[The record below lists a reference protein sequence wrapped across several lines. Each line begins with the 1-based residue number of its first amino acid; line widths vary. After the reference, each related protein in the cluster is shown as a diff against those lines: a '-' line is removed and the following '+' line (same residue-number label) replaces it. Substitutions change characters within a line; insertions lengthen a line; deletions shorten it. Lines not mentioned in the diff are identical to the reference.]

1 MSGGIKIPEVPAKLS
16 ERFVGDAMPGQ
27 EESLY
32 DIPRP
37 LYDTTR
43 PTITHRTFLEE
54 AVDDEIAESDS
65 PIPAPPSEMLVYPVP
80 KDQDVTKPEVQ
91 SPVDMYSGVTSFFVK
106 KPVIADVKIIKHE
119 PGGSAVVGK
128 TNRFLTP
135 PEGTSSKES
144 WSAEAINRLEILSNL
159 QDEDLSFRFRN
170 RTSTFVN
177 PTSPHAKQSVYIDLG
192 EYQTLLKH
200 DVLTEEEVSETG
212 SDDGHRGYS
221 LPQPQCYSEDTMKAV
236 HTITQRFDSFKLR
249 QLRVR
254 SFREA
259 GGHTRRRSSNA
270 SAGRRASNEGIGD
283 TVDGSDEEETVE
295 GRRGSVQLRERFDD
309 EEVESAI
316 LTERDVYR
324 IEVFYRGQEAEVYV
338 CRCLADVFVG
348 ALTKPSEETYH
359 WVQMHTG
366 VPVLLLNT
374 GSGVKPREL
383 VLLVAQRDTALPLWQ
398 DKINHL
404 SGYHETSPGVH
415 TMKVSG
421 SLSKAI
427 QLRMIDEGAA
437 KAFLD
442 RFSEITSNPDDE
454 LWKISGGGAEQNQ
467 VKDGR
472 RQKKVKAVV
481 SSRGGRRK
489 RHVTKADIS
498 QPCNSTQLTKVDIK
512 DHNFRAAFGDLLPAL
527 KLLVNSGDPSGSLDE
542 EFRPRLPTR

>member
-1 MSGGIKIPEVPAKLS
+1 MSSAIKIPEVPGKMS
-16 ERFVGDAMPGQ
+16 EKFVDNAVPGQ

-37 LYDTTR
+37 TATYC
-43 PTITHRTFLEE
+43 TFLGEAEE
-54 AVDDEIAESDS
+54 EIAESDS
-65 PIPAPPSEMLVYPVP
+65 PIPVPPNEMLAYPAG
-80 KDQDVTKPEVQ
+80 KDQDVGVTKLVVQ
-91 SPVDMYSGVTSFFVK
+91 SPQDLQSGVTSFFAQ

-119 PGGSAVVGK
+119 PGGSAAAGK
-128 TNRFLTP
+128 IARFLTT
-135 PEGTSSKES
+135 PEGPPKES

-159 QDEDLSFRFRN
+159 RDDDLNFRFKN

-177 PTSPHAKQSVYIDLG
+177 PASSHAKQSVYIDLG

-200 DVLTEEEVSETG
+200 DAVKEEVSEKD
-212 SDDGHRGYS
+212 SDDGERLYS
-221 LPQPQCYSEDTMKAV
+221 LSQPQCYSEDTMKAV
-236 HTITQRFDSFKLR
+236 QTITQRFDSFKLR

-259 GGHTRRRSSNA
+259 GGHTRRRTSNA
-270 SAGRRASNEGIGD
+270 SAGRQSSNS
-283 TVDGSDEEETVE
+283 VDGSDEEEKE
-295 GRRGSVQLRERFDD
+295 NLDRRRGSGQLRERSAAV

-338 CRCLADVFVG
+338 CRCIADVFMG
-348 ALTKPSEETYH
+348 ASTKPNEETYH
-359 WVQMHTG
+359 WVQTHTG

-398 DKINHL
+398 DKINYL
-404 SGYHETSPGVH
+404 SGYHESSPGVH
-415 TMKVSG
+415 MMKVSG

-427 QLRMIDEGAA
+427 QLRMIDEVAA
-437 KAFLD
+437 KGFLD
-442 RFSEITSNPDDE
+442 RFSEITSDPDDE
-454 LWKISGGGAEQNQ
+454 LWKISGAEQNQ

-472 RQKKVKAVV
+472 RHKKLKSQV
-481 SSRGGRRK
+481 SKGRRK

-498 QPCNSTQLTKVDIK
+498 QPCNSTQLTKVDAK

-527 KLLVNSGDPSGSLDE
+527 KLLVNSGDPSGIQDE
-542 EFRPRLPTR
+542 DFRPRLPTR